1 MRISRWR
8 RAVGL
13 VCSVVMA
20 GAGAARAEQT
30 PVRAANP
37 GTCDVLPVNIE
48 ATPALGGILAR
59 LIGQSPTLERQC
71 LALAALPHVRVQ
83 IQLPSGPLAHW
94 CRARARIERFDGGAI
109 RATIEMPVTM
119 DYAELI
125 AHELEHVIEIVEGV
139 DLAARAMERGSGVS
153 RSGDGAFETDRAQRT
168 GRQAG
173 AEVYHASRRGRL
185 LRQADVDRP

>member
-1 MRISRWR
+1 M
-8 RAVGL
+8 ACAGT
-13 VCSVVMA
+13 A
-20 GAGAARAEQT
+20 GAEPT
-30 PVRAANP
+30 PVGAANP

-59 LIGQSPTLERQC
+59 LIDQSPTLERQC
-71 LALAALPHVRVQ
+71 LTLAALPHVRVQ
-83 IQLPSGPLAHW
+83 IRFPSGPLARW
-94 CRARARIERFDGGAI
+94 CRARARIERFAGGAI
-109 RATIEMPVTM
+109 HATIEMPVTR

-153 RSGDGAFETDRAQRT
+153 RSLDGAFETDRARRT

-173 AEVYHASRRGRL
+173 AEVYEASRRGR
-185 LRQADVDRP
+185 RVRHEGADRPAPD